1 MTHTIVPPERLY
13 LALLDPPVSRG
24 RARRDELGFAFEA
37 ALPVELDSVH
47 ALYRPLSDGR
57 VLAIGLDSTA
67 AAELGRSN
75 TIATPAGWPEWIRPE
90 IRHIPPESVNLLT
103 GNATPNSVRQA
114 RFTTVNRTLWVLSLV
129 AIIASIGMERRIRS
143 ANMATGALD
152 RQLQRAY
159 SDVLGPAKANSG
171 QPAAAILTSELRR
184 LRATRTALPTERRN
198 SADRVLAG
206 LLDAWPQIPVKAESI
221 TIAERSVEVVV
232 RVANLAAVQQFV
244 TAFGEVEG
252 IAPATTSTEAQQ
264 DEVRATIRLDR
275 EVQP

>member
-1 MTHTIVPPERLY
+1 MTHITVPANRLY
-13 LALLDPPVSRG
+13 FALLDPPVSRG
-24 RARRDELGFAFEA
+24 RGRLEELGFAFEA

-75 TIATPAGWPEWIRPE
+75 TVATPSGWPEWIRPE
-90 IRHIPPESVNLLT
+90 IRDIPPESVNMLT

-114 RFTTVNRTLWVLSLV
+114 RFTTVHRMLWVLSLV
-129 AIIASIGMERRIRS
+129 AIIASIGLERRIRS
-143 ANMATGALD
+143 TNMATGALD
-152 RQLQRAY
+152 RQLHQAY
-159 SDVLGPAKANSG
+159 SDVLGPAKSNFG

-184 LRATRTALPTERRN
+184 LRATRTSLPTERGFP
-198 SADRVLAG
+198 ADAVLAG
-206 LLDAWPQIPVKAESI
+206 LLGAWPEMSTKTESI

-244 TAFGEVEG
+244 TAFGKVEG

>member
-1 MTHTIVPPERLY
+1 MTHITVPANRLY
-13 LALLDPPVSRG
+13 FALLDQPVSRG
-24 RARRDELGFAFEA
+24 RGRAEELGFAFEA

-67 AAELGRSN
+67 AAELGWSN

-90 IRHIPPESVNLLT
+90 IRDIPPESVNLLT
-103 GNATPNSVRQA
+103 GNATPKSVRQA

-129 AIIASIGMERRIRS
+129 AIIASIGLERRVRS
-143 ANMATGALD
+143 TNMAVGALD
-152 RQLQRAY
+152 RQLQLAY
-159 SDVLGPAKANSG
+159 ADALGPAKANSG

-184 LRATRTALPTERRN
+184 LRATRTALPTEQRN

-206 LLDAWPQIPVKAESI
+206 LLDAWPQIPTKTESI

-232 RVANLAAVQQFV
+232 RVENLGGVQQLV
-244 TAFGEVEG
+244 TAFAEVDG

-264 DEVRATIRLDR
+264 EEVRATIRLDR